1 MKVTVEN
8 KKGLNKD
15 VKVFVDKKTMNVY
28 MDEKYE
34 EIKGTVNL
42 KGFRPGKVPREI
54 LKRQFGKAVFS
65 EVLDKVLKETSTK
78 ALQENKIKPAGQP
91 KLDLKTYGEDKD
103 LEYILSVTELPKV
116 ELKSIENIKFDEYT
130 VKIDQ
135 KETDKRI
142 NDIAKNQ
149 PNFKEAPETTKAK
162 KGDLVVFDYNA
173 TVDEKTFKGGEGKNT
188 QLTLGK
194 DLFLKGFDEQL
205 IGVKK
210 GDEKI
215 VDATLPENFPEKE
228 FINKK
233 AKFKC
238 TISAVKI
245 PEDVKIDDQFAKNLG
260 AKDLNDLKS
269 LITKQI
275 NDEYKNSLDRLTK
288 NQILKEIEKFKVSEI
303 PENLLED
310 EIKILSQGMSED
322 DAKKSRKNFEEV
334 AKKRIKVGLVLN
346 EFGEQNQIKVTEQEL
361 QAEVQKQIRMMPGQE
376 KMVMEFYKKNPNA
389 LASLRG
395 TVYEEKILNMIKEK
409 AKPNKKE
416 ISKDEA
422 EKILKESQKQ
432 QLEQERRQAEINTL
446 QQHNDL
452 LAELDQAEDVNRAT
466 FAFLNRD
473 DDNSVRAFNEAQT
486 EISDRDIRRIDA
498 QGLYASEQLRL
509 RSVGAL
515 RAGRA
520 AERAANL
527 NAMATIFSA
536 SYKATQTG

>member
-15 VKVFVDKKTMNVY
+15 VKVFVDKKTMNLY

-149 PNFKEAPETTKAK
+149 PNFKEASETTKAK

-238 TISAVKI
+238 KISAVKI

-260 AKDLNDLKS
+260 AKDLDDLKS

-334 AKKRIKVGLVLN
+334 AKKRIKVGLILN

-361 QAEVQKQIRMMPGQE
+361 QSEVQKQIRMMPGQE

-432 QLEQERRQAEINTL
+432 QLDQEL
-446 QQHNDL
+446 K
-452 LAELDQAEDVNRAT
+452 DQRKPEKKADVKKSV
-466 FAFLNRD
+466 
-473 DDNSVRAFNEAQT
+473 DNKSNPKV
-486 EISDRDIRRIDA
+486 
-498 QGLYASEQLRL
+498 
-509 RSVGAL
+509 
-515 RAGRA
+515 
-520 AERAANL
+520 
-527 NAMATIFSA
+527 
-536 SYKATQTG
+536 KKTQTVAKKTKKVSKK